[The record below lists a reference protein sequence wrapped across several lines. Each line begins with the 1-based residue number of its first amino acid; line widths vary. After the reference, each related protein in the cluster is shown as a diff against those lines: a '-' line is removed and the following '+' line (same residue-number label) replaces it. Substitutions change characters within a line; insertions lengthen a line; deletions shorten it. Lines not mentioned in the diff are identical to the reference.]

1 MVIVFVLVAVLVLA
15 VVVTANWYVW
25 RRLFRDTT
33 RGPGLTRRAGAVLI
47 AGGWV
52 LAITALVAE
61 RSGAPFWLQQ
71 VLAWPGFLW
80 LALSIYLLLAVLA
93 GEIVRPLLRR
103 FLEHR
108 ARRTDQGAQPGRAA
122 SAAPDSPANPT
133 PTTATTAPR
142 GNEGTAPAAQP
153 DGGGDAASTA
163 TAVPAAGTRAVGGAA
178 PAAASRRDGGVGA
191 PAAPQAD
198 GSGAAPAS
206 ETAAGPRPGGGT
218 AHAAASAAASRRD
231 GGVGAPAA
239 PQADGSGAAPASET
253 AAGPRPGGA
262 TAHTPASAAASQS
275 DRGISATVLQPEIG
289 AGPDAAPEAS
299 PEPAG
304 AATLTPT
311 GPSRRLFVSRV
322 VAGAAAAAAVGTVG
336 YGTYG
341 VLRGPKVKRVTVP
354 LAKLP
359 RAAHGYRIAVV
370 SDVHLGPV
378 LGRGFAQKVVDTINS
393 TQPDLIAVVGDL
405 VDGSVKD
412 LGPAAAPLAQLR
424 ARHGSYFVTGNHEYF
439 SGAEQW
445 VEEVRRLGIDP
456 LENARREMPHFD
468 LAGVNDVAGEEE
480 GQGPD
485 FAKALGDRD
494 TSRACVLLAH
504 QPVQIHDAVEH
515 GVDLQL
521 SGHTHGGQ
529 LWPGNL
535 IASGANPTLAGL
547 DRYGDTQLY
556 VSRGAGAWGPPTRV
570 GAPSDITVIELAS
583 KQA

>member
-1 MVIVFVLVAVLVLA
+1 MAIVFVLVAVLVLA
-15 VVVTANWYVW
+15 VIVTANWYVW

-33 RGPGLTRRAGAVLI
+33 RGPGLTRRTGAALI
-47 AGGWV
+47 AGGWL

-61 RSGAPFWLQQ
+61 RAGAPFWLQQ

-93 GEIVRPLLRR
+93 GEAVRPLLRWFVER
-103 FLEHR
+103 R
-108 ARRTDQGAQPGRAA
+108 ARARGAGAEPGVPTPSTA
-122 SAAPDSPANPT
+122 SAD
-133 PTTATTAPR
+133 
-142 GNEGTAPAAQP
+142 
-153 DGGGDAASTA
+153 
-163 TAVPAAGTRAVGGAA
+163 AGTDRGT
-178 PAAASRRDGGVGA
+178 GA
-191 PAAPQAD
+191 P
-198 GSGAAPAS
+198 
-206 ETAAGPRPGGGT
+206 GGT
-218 AHAAASAAASRRD
+218 PAAASAAA
-231 GGVGAPAA
+231 
-239 PQADGSGAAPASET
+239 PQAEAGAGVPDGA
-253 AAGPRPGGA
+253 R
-262 TAHTPASAAASQS
+262 ASQES
-275 DRGISATVLQPEIG
+275 H
-289 AGPDAAPEAS
+289 AGL
-299 PEPAG
+299 PAG
-304 AATLTPT
+304 AAACAAVADRQAQAGAGVPDMPGAPRESHAGAPGAATASATAPHPQADPAPATPGAT
-311 GPSRRLFVSRV
+311 GTTDTAPSTPAGPSRRLFVSRV

-341 VLRGPKVKRVTVP
+341 VLRGPQVKRVTVP

-378 LGRGFAQKVVDTINS
+378 LGRGFAQKVVDTINA

-412 LGPAAAPLAQLR
+412 LGPAAAPLAQLK

-445 VEEVRRLGIDP
+445 VEEVRRLGLTP
-456 LENARREMPHFD
+456 LENARREMPYFD
-468 LAGVNDVAGEEE
+468 LAGVNDVAGEDE

-485 FAKALGDRD
+485 FARALGDRD
-494 TSRACVLLAH
+494 TARACVLLAH

-535 IASGANPTLAGL
+535 LAAAANPTVAGL
-547 DRYGDTQLY
+547 ERYGDTQLY

-570 GAPSDITVIELAS
+570 GAPSDITLVELAS
-583 KQA
+583 RQA